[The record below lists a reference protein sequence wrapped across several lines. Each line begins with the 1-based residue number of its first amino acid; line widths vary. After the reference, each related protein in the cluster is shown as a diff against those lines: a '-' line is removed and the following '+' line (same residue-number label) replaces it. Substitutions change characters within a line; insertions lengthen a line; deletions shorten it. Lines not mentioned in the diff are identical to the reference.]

1 LFLGGNVN
9 TIIAAAVG
17 GILSVVTMFV
27 GVSTYNTGA
36 DNPAKAADL
45 YTYADN

>member
-1 LFLGGNVN
+1 LFLGGNLN

-17 GILSVVTMFV
+17 GLLSVVTLVAGVNSV
-27 GVSTYNTGA
+27 GTGA
-36 DNPAKAADL
+36 DNPAKASDL

>member
-1 LFLGGNVN
+1 MT

-17 GILSVVTMFV
+17 GLLSVVTLVAGVNAV
-27 GVSTYNTGA
+27 GTGA
-36 DNPAKAADL
+36 DDPAKASEL